1 MICTTGWHVLP
12 HANQAISQTSQS
24 ISHASQS
31 NITCQPVNITC
42 QTRKNPENADWL
54 ACDITR
60 QPVKYH
66 MPAGYFDWLDLWLA
80 CDITRQPVSHFPGFS
95 NQSLARLIAKIIASA
110 RFGFGPAR
118 LRFGSGP
125 TGAETCL
132 ATSDFRNCQAHGRD
146 LTVPSC
152 VQCLCENLCPHT
164 QFGNNDHQRRG
175 LTGNVKMS

>member
-1 MICTTGWHVLP
+1 MCFHMPTKQYHKPASQYHMPASQISHASQSISHARPRKSREKLTGWHV
-12 HANQAISQTSQS
+12 

-31 NITCQPVNITC
+31 NITCQPAI
-42 QTRKNPENADWL
+42 L
-54 ACDITR
+54 
-60 QPVKYH
+60 
-66 MPAGYFDWLDLWLA
+66 DWLDLWLA